1 MKELSHELTD
11 DGDKQKIII
20 RLCSPVKMLLLEAC
34 WKMNMIQHLLSCKR
48 PYIAMRKMPFYSA
61 TEHLWKEA
69 KSRLQYSYECI
80 FTCIFKVI
88 LVRLLQVGG
97 KPLRQWQI
105 ATERQKN
112 NAVRIS
118 IIGKMIPYAES
129 RRR

>member
-1 MKELSHELTD
+1 
-11 DGDKQKIII
+11 
-20 RLCSPVKMLLLEAC
+20 
-34 WKMNMIQHLLSCKR
+34 
-48 PYIAMRKMPFYSA
+48 MRKMPFYSA

-118 IIGKMIPYAES
+118 IIGKMIPYAELTTTLIF
-129 RRR
+129 RTTNHAKYIYGNNGIE